1 MFTFQCLIVETKCNS
16 RIKLNKFL
24 KIENSRSIFDVKSL
38 KYKNLIKY
46 IDGYFFSKTS
56 HLLTL
61 YFINILFINQWLW
74 EKSTQTWENSL
85 YNGIES
91 TFLYERIQLFMAKK
105 GIKKIYRLL
114 SDILVHFCNTFYCYY
129 SKYMRDANWKS
140 P

>member
-1 MFTFQCLIVETKCNS
+1 MFTFQCLVVETRCNS
-16 RIKLNKFL
+16 RIKPNNFL
-24 KIENSRSIFDVKSL
+24 KIENNRSIFDVKSL

-46 IDGYFFSKTS
+46 IDCYFFSKTS

-105 GIKKIYRLL
+105 FIKKIYRLL
-114 SDILVHFCNTFYCYY
+114 SDILVHFRNTFCCYY